1 MEFKKEYVKSM
12 KLAAHLM
19 LAGFRILEVR
29 KDRFNPSFDVYVFKS
44 SEELTKEM
52 MKFIEE
58 NGGNKNGIINKN
70 CKNTT
75 KGFTN

>member
-12 KLAAHLM
+12 KLAAYLM

-44 SEELTKEM
+44 SDKLTKEM
-52 MKFIEE
+52 MKIIEE
-58 NGGNKNGIINKN
+58 NGGKINGDNNRN
-70 CKNTT
+70 CKNQT
-75 KGFTN
+75 

>member
-29 KDRFNPSFDVYVFKS
+29 KDRFNPSFDVYMFKS

-52 MKFIEE
+52 IKLIEE
-58 NGGNKNGIINKN
+58 NGEIKNGDNNKRSRN
-70 CKNTT
+70 YDE
-75 KGFTN
+75 

>member
-12 KLAAHLM
+12 KLAAYLM

-44 SEELTKEM
+44 SDELTKEM
-52 MKFIEE
+52 MKIIEE
-58 NGGNKNGIINKN
+58 NGGKINGDNNKN
-70 CKNTT
+70 CKNQT
-75 KGFTN
+75 